1 MSYFDVPSIW
11 REHKVVSLTIM
22 YYRTVTIIM
31 LPGYVILWCTFYLKR
46 VVSLTIM
53 YYRTVTIIMLPGYVI
68 LWCTF
73 YLKRD
78 CLIDYYVLQN
88 CNYYY
93 VTWLCHTLMY
103 LLFEER
109 KVVSLTIMYY
119 RTVTIIML
127 PGYVILWC
135 TFYLKRVV
143 SLTIMYYRTVTIIML
158 PGYVI
163 LWCTFYLKRGCLI
176 DYYVLQN
183 CNYYYVTWLCHTL
196 MYLLF
201 EESKLSHWLLCITE
215 L

>member
-11 REHKVVSLTIM
+11 REI
-22 YYRTVTIIM
+22 
-31 LPGYVILWCTFYLKR
+31 
-46 VVSLTIM
+46 VSLTIM

-109 KVVSLTIMYY
+109 KVVSLTINVLQNCNYYYVTWLCHTLMYLLFEES
-119 RTVTIIML
+119 TN
-127 PGYVILWC
+127 
-135 TFYLKRVV
+135 
-143 SLTIMYYRTVTIIML
+143 
-158 PGYVI
+158 
-163 LWCTFYLKRGCLI
+163 CLI

-201 EESKLSHWLLCITE
+201 EERPKLSHWLLCITE